1 MTIVRLVRNIDM
13 KAELKKGSEEW
24 EMFQDYWKLCK
35 EVWLPE
41 ENDEYWKMVADQ
53 AEEFHKKYKT
63 SFSKYG
69 SAYQRMM
76 EAAMQGG
83 YCYA

>member
-1 MTIVRLVRNIDM
+1 MTIVRLVRSIDM

-63 SFSKYG
+63 SFSKDLAVALVNYLG
-69 SAYQRMM
+69 EKQKQR
-76 EAAMQGG
+76 
-83 YCYA
+83 